1 MVLDGID
8 MGLRPDDRI
17 ALLGPNGAGKSTLIK
32 LLAGLLAPRAGQREA
47 GQGLSV
53 GYFAQHQVDQLD
65 PDASALKHLER
76 LEVAAVQPG
85 SKPATEQ
92 QLRDFLGGFGFH
104 GDRATEPVAPFS
116 GGEKARLALALIVW
130 QRPNLLLLD
139 EPTNHLDL
147 DMRLALSEALLGFD
161 GALVLV
167 SHDRHLLRVT
177 CDTLLLVDGGRAEP
191 FDGSLDDYPAWLAAR
206 HKAQAQSQVAPA
218 EGAAA
223 AGDHPTASPAFA
235 GGDGAG
241 SRKEQRRRDA
251 EQRARL
257 QPVRKR
263 VQQLEAAVER
273 LTGERHRLEQELA
286 DPDLYADNAK
296 PRLLGLLADKQRVD
310 AELERA
316 EADWLDTAAELEI
329 LQQLD

>member
-1 MVLDGID
+1 MS
-8 MGLRPDDRI
+8 LRPDDRI

-32 LLAGLLAPRAGQREA
+32 LLAGLLTPRAGQREA
-47 GQGLSV
+47 GQGLAI

-65 PDASALKHLER
+65 PNASPLLHLER
-76 LEVAAVQPG
+76 LEGETQARG
-85 SKPATEQ
+85 GKRATEQ

-104 GDRATEPVAPFS
+104 GDRATEAVAPFS

-206 HKAQAQSQVAPA
+206 NKAQSEPAGGAEPGPGGVATP
-218 EGAAA
+218 AA
-223 AGDHPTASPAFA
+223 AGKQSATTPSN
-235 GGDGAG
+235 GADAAA
-241 SRKEQRRRDA
+241 SRKDQRRRDA

-257 QPVRKR
+257 QPAKKR
-263 VQQLEAAVER
+263 VDKAEAEVER
-273 LTGERHRLEQELA
+273 LSGERDALEQRLA
-286 DPDLYADNAK
+286 DPALYTDDAK
-296 PRLLGLLADKQRVD
+296 PRLLTLLADKQRID
-310 AELERA
+310 AALEQA
-316 EADWLDTAAELEI
+316 ESDWLDAAAELEA
-329 LQQLD
+329 LQQA